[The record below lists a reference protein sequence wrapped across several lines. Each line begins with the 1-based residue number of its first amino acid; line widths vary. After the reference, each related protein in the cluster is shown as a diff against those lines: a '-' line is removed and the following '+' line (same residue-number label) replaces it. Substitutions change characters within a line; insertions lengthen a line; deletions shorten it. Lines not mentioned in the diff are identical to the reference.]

1 MTDIPNRYQL
11 DKDVAQ
17 LRKDLK
23 KLGEEIDMIGKR
35 GKLGKSM
42 TSDDLSAL
50 LIKEPFILSH
60 PPKEHFE
67 IGEIEDLVN
76 RRTAKDA
83 SSAK

>member
-1 MTDIPNRYQL
+1 MTDKPNRDQL

-23 KLGEEIDMIGKR
+23 ELSEEIEMIGKR

-42 TSDDLSAL
+42 TPDDLSAL
-50 LIKEPFILSH
+50 LVKEPFILSA

-67 IGEIEDLVN
+67 TEEIEDLVN
-76 RRTAKDA
+76 RFSMKDI